1 MKTNLRSLSRAR
13 RWVSFRRKSS
23 STTRLSTTRARTR
36 VSRVVEA
43 SASATRSASATSST
57 CKCASVS
64 DAEWVA
70 FSKDARA
77 PVDDATRR
85 ARTGAM
91 TTTVTAPRAI
101 GASVT
106 STGAR
111 ARREVG
117 VRRTTTTRVTVGRR
131 RTNLATAATTTRERR
146 RRATPVSRAV
156 VARRPVAAVRATRA
170 TETSD
175 AAEADADAASARTAA
190 LLALVVAAA
199 SDVGVAHAG
208 LYDSVGVP
216 ADEATPLQNLFGFFF
231 TAFSFWY
238 FARAVQKRSG
248 KAREFRVAN
257 QLPEEERKRIDEERS
272 QKTKELTAMQSL
284 TGGLTGLGISAVLYV
299 FASKVSA
306 SFDGKALPE
315 SETVRQISI
324 TVRTIVEGL
333 SYLATFVYAAN
344 GVGLIALAGQ
354 KTLDYVNGKDLVDA
368 VAAERDAKDSSD
380 DA

>member
-1 MKTNLRSLSRAR
+1 
-13 RWVSFRRKSS
+13 
-23 STTRLSTTRARTR
+23 
-36 VSRVVEA
+36 VSREA
-43 SASATRSASATSST
+43 
-57 CKCASVS
+57 
-64 DAEWVA
+64 
-70 FSKDARA
+70 
-77 PVDDATRR
+77 
-85 ARTGAM
+85 
-91 TTTVTAPRAI
+91 
-101 GASVT
+101 
-106 STGAR
+106 
-111 ARREVG
+111 
-117 VRRTTTTRVTVGRR
+117 
-131 RTNLATAATTTRERR
+131 
-146 RRATPVSRAV
+146 
-156 VARRPVAAVRATRA
+156 VARRPVAAVRATRT
-170 TETSD
+170 TETSR
-175 AAEADADAASARTAA
+175 ADDDDDDVAASARTAA

-257 QLPEEERKRIDEERS
+257 RLPEEQRKRIDEERS

-368 VAAERDAKDSSD
+368 VAAERDAADSSD

>member
-1 MKTNLRSLSRAR
+1 
-13 RWVSFRRKSS
+13 
-23 STTRLSTTRARTR
+23 
-36 VSRVVEA
+36 
-43 SASATRSASATSST
+43 
-57 CKCASVS
+57 
-64 DAEWVA
+64 
-70 FSKDARA
+70 
-77 PVDDATRR
+77 
-85 ARTGAM
+85 M

-106 STGAR
+106 STVAR

-117 VRRTTTTRVTVGRR
+117 VRWTTTRVTVGRR
-131 RTNLATAATTTRERR
+131 QTNLATAATATRGRR
-146 RRATPVSRAV
+146 RRATPVSREV
-156 VARRPVAAVRATRA
+156 VVDRRPVAAVRATRA
-170 TETSD
+170 TATSD
-175 AAEADADAASARTAA
+175 AAEADAVAASARTAA
-190 LLALVVAAA
+190 LLALALAAA

-257 QLPEEERKRIDEERS
+257 RLPEEERKRIDEERS

-368 VAAERDAKDSSD
+368 VAAERDAADSSD

>member
-1 MKTNLRSLSRAR
+1 
-13 RWVSFRRKSS
+13 
-23 STTRLSTTRARTR
+23 
-36 VSRVVEA
+36 
-43 SASATRSASATSST
+43 
-57 CKCASVS
+57 
-64 DAEWVA
+64 
-70 FSKDARA
+70 
-77 PVDDATRR
+77 
-85 ARTGAM
+85 M
-91 TTTVTAPRAI
+91 TTMVTAPRAI
-101 GASVT
+101 GAAVT

-111 ARREVG
+111 ARLEVG
-117 VRRTTTTRVTVGRR
+117 VRRTTTTPVTMGRR
-131 RTNLATAATTTRERR
+131 RTNLATATAATRGRR
-146 RRATPVSRAV
+146 RRATPVSREA
-156 VARRPVAAVRATRA
+156 VARRPVAAVRATRT
-170 TETSD
+170 TETSR
-175 AAEADADAASARTAA
+175 ADDDDDDVAASARTAA

-257 QLPEEERKRIDEERS
+257 RLPEEQRKRIDEERS

-368 VAAERDAKDSSD
+368 VAAERDAADSSD

>member
-1 MKTNLRSLSRAR
+1 
-13 RWVSFRRKSS
+13 
-23 STTRLSTTRARTR
+23 
-36 VSRVVEA
+36 
-43 SASATRSASATSST
+43 
-57 CKCASVS
+57 
-64 DAEWVA
+64 
-70 FSKDARA
+70 
-77 PVDDATRR
+77 
-85 ARTGAM
+85 M
-91 TTTVTAPRAI
+91 TTMVTAPRAI
-101 GASVT
+101 GAAVT

-111 ARREVG
+111 ARLEVG
-117 VRRTTTTRVTVGRR
+117 VRRTTTTPVTVGRR
-131 RTNLATAATTTRERR
+131 RTNLATATAATRGRR
-146 RRATPVSRAV
+146 RRATPVSREA
-156 VARRPVAAVRATRA
+156 VARRPVAAVRATRT
-170 TETSD
+170 TETSR
-175 AAEADADAASARTAA
+175 ADDDDDVVAASARTAA

-257 QLPEEERKRIDEERS
+257 RLPEEQRKRIDEERS

-368 VAAERDAKDSSD
+368 VAAERDAADSSD

>member
-1 MKTNLRSLSRAR
+1 
-13 RWVSFRRKSS
+13 
-23 STTRLSTTRARTR
+23 
-36 VSRVVEA
+36 
-43 SASATRSASATSST
+43 
-57 CKCASVS
+57 
-64 DAEWVA
+64 
-70 FSKDARA
+70 
-77 PVDDATRR
+77 
-85 ARTGAM
+85 M
-91 TTTVTAPRAI
+91 TTMVTAPRAI
-101 GASVT
+101 GAAVT

-111 ARREVG
+111 ARLEVG
-117 VRRTTTTRVTVGRR
+117 VRRTTTTPVTVGRR
-131 RTNLATAATTTRERR
+131 RTNLATATAATRGRR
-146 RRATPVSRAV
+146 RRATPVSREA
-156 VARRPVAAVRATRA
+156 VARRPVAAVRATRT
-170 TETSD
+170 TETSR
-175 AAEADADAASARTAA
+175 ADDDDDDVAASARTAA

-257 QLPEEERKRIDEERS
+257 RLPEEQRKRIDEERS

-368 VAAERDAKDSSD
+368 VAAERDAADSSD

>member
-1 MKTNLRSLSRAR
+1 
-13 RWVSFRRKSS
+13 
-23 STTRLSTTRARTR
+23 
-36 VSRVVEA
+36 
-43 SASATRSASATSST
+43 
-57 CKCASVS
+57 
-64 DAEWVA
+64 
-70 FSKDARA
+70 
-77 PVDDATRR
+77 
-85 ARTGAM
+85 M
-91 TTTVTAPRAI
+91 TTMVTAPRAI
-101 GASVT
+101 GAAVT

-117 VRRTTTTRVTVGRR
+117 VRRTTTTPVTVGRR
-131 RTNLATAATTTRERR
+131 RTNLATATAATRGRR
-146 RRATPVSRAV
+146 RRATPVSREA
-156 VARRPVAAVRATRA
+156 VARRPVAAVRATRT
-170 TETSD
+170 TETSR
-175 AAEADADAASARTAA
+175 ADDDDDDVAASARTAA

-257 QLPEEERKRIDEERS
+257 RLPEEQRKRIDEERS

-368 VAAERDAKDSSD
+368 VAAERDAADSSD

>member
-1 MKTNLRSLSRAR
+1 
-13 RWVSFRRKSS
+13 
-23 STTRLSTTRARTR
+23 
-36 VSRVVEA
+36 
-43 SASATRSASATSST
+43 
-57 CKCASVS
+57 
-64 DAEWVA
+64 
-70 FSKDARA
+70 
-77 PVDDATRR
+77 
-85 ARTGAM
+85 M
-91 TTTVTAPRAI
+91 TTMVTAPRAI
-101 GASVT
+101 GAAVT

-117 VRRTTTTRVTVGRR
+117 VRRTTTTPVTVGRR
-131 RTNLATAATTTRERR
+131 RTNLATATAATRGRR
-146 RRATPVSRAV
+146 RRATPVSREA
-156 VARRPVAAVRATRA
+156 VARRPVAEVRATRT
-170 TETSD
+170 TETSR
-175 AAEADADAASARTAA
+175 ADDDDDDDVAASARTAA

-257 QLPEEERKRIDEERS
+257 RLPEEERKRIDEERS

-368 VAAERDAKDSSD
+368 VAAERDAADSSD

>member
-1 MKTNLRSLSRAR
+1 
-13 RWVSFRRKSS
+13 
-23 STTRLSTTRARTR
+23 
-36 VSRVVEA
+36 
-43 SASATRSASATSST
+43 
-57 CKCASVS
+57 
-64 DAEWVA
+64 
-70 FSKDARA
+70 
-77 PVDDATRR
+77 
-85 ARTGAM
+85 M
-91 TTTVTAPRAI
+91 TTMVTAPRAI
-101 GASVT
+101 GAAVT

-111 ARREVG
+111 ARLEVG
-117 VRRTTTTRVTVGRR
+117 VRRTTTTPVTVGRR
-131 RTNLATAATTTRERR
+131 RTNLATATAATRGRR
-146 RRATPVSRAV
+146 RRATPVSREA
-156 VARRPVAAVRATRA
+156 VARRPVAAVRATRT
-170 TETSD
+170 TETSR
-175 AAEADADAASARTAA
+175 ADNDDDDVAASARTAA

-257 QLPEEERKRIDEERS
+257 RLPEEQRKRIDEERS

-368 VAAERDAKDSSD
+368 VAAERDAADSSD

>member
-1 MKTNLRSLSRAR
+1 MNLA
-13 RWVSFRRKSS
+13 V
-23 STTRLSTTRARTR
+23 TTTTVT
-36 VSRVVEA
+36 
-43 SASATRSASATSST
+43 TT
-57 CKCASVS
+57 
-64 DAEWVA
+64 
-70 FSKDARA
+70 
-77 PVDDATRR
+77 
-85 ARTGAM
+85 
-91 TTTVTAPRAI
+91 TTTVTARDRR
-101 GASVT
+101 ASV
-106 STGAR
+106 SLGR
-111 ARREVG
+111 ARRG
-117 VRRTTTTRVTVGRR
+117 
-131 RTNLATAATTTRERR
+131 
-146 RRATPVSRAV
+146 
-156 VARRPVAAVRATRA
+156 AAVRAT
-170 TETSD
+170 TET
-175 AAEADADAASARTAA
+175 ETGTGTGTFVLGDADEARGA

-216 ADEATPLQNLFGFFF
+216 ADEATPLQNVFGFFF

-238 FARAVQKRSG
+238 FARAVRKRSG

-257 QLPEEERKRIDEERS
+257 RLPEEERKKMDEERA
-272 QKTKELTAMQSL
+272 QKTKELTAMQSF

-354 KTLDYVNGKDLVDA
+354 KTLDYANGKDLVDA
-368 VAAERDAKDSSD
+368 VAAERDATESSD
-380 DA
+380 DATKTE

>member
-1 MKTNLRSLSRAR
+1 
-13 RWVSFRRKSS
+13 
-23 STTRLSTTRARTR
+23 
-36 VSRVVEA
+36 
-43 SASATRSASATSST
+43 
-57 CKCASVS
+57 
-64 DAEWVA
+64 
-70 FSKDARA
+70 
-77 PVDDATRR
+77 
-85 ARTGAM
+85 M
-91 TTTVTAPRAI
+91 TTMVTAPRAI
-101 GASVT
+101 GAAVT

-111 ARREVG
+111 ARLEVG
-117 VRRTTTTRVTVGRR
+117 VRRTTTTPVTVGRR
-131 RTNLATAATTTRERR
+131 RTNLATATAATRGRR
-146 RRATPVSRAV
+146 RRATPVSREA
-156 VARRPVAAVRATRA
+156 VARRPVAAVRVTRT
-170 TETSD
+170 TETSR
-175 AAEADADAASARTAA
+175 ADDDDDDVAASARTAA

-257 QLPEEERKRIDEERS
+257 RLPEEQRKRIDEERS

-368 VAAERDAKDSSD
+368 VAAERDAADSSD

>member
-1 MKTNLRSLSRAR
+1 MNLA
-13 RWVSFRRKSS
+13 V
-23 STTRLSTTRARTR
+23 T
-36 VSRVVEA
+36 
-43 SASATRSASATSST
+43 
-57 CKCASVS
+57 
-64 DAEWVA
+64 
-70 FSKDARA
+70 
-77 PVDDATRR
+77 
-85 ARTGAM
+85 
-91 TTTVTAPRAI
+91 TTTVTTTVTVTARDRR
-101 GASVT
+101 ASV
-106 STGAR
+106 SLGR
-111 ARREVG
+111 ARRG
-117 VRRTTTTRVTVGRR
+117 
-131 RTNLATAATTTRERR
+131 
-146 RRATPVSRAV
+146 
-156 VARRPVAAVRATRA
+156 AAVRAT
-170 TETSD
+170 TET
-175 AAEADADAASARTAA
+175 ETGTGTGTFVLGDADEARGA

-216 ADEATPLQNLFGFFF
+216 ADEATPLQNVFGFFF

-238 FARAVQKRSG
+238 FARAVRKRSG

-257 QLPEEERKRIDEERS
+257 RLPEEERKKMDEERA
-272 QKTKELTAMQSL
+272 QKTKELTAMQSF

-354 KTLDYVNGKDLVDA
+354 KTLDYANGKDLVDA
-368 VAAERDAKDSSD
+368 VAAERDATESSD
-380 DA
+380 DATKTE

>member
-1 MKTNLRSLSRAR
+1 MNLAVTTTTVTTTTVTARDRRASVSLSRAR
-13 RWVSFRRKSS
+13 R
-23 STTRLSTTRARTR
+23 
-36 VSRVVEA
+36 
-43 SASATRSASATSST
+43 
-57 CKCASVS
+57 
-64 DAEWVA
+64 
-70 FSKDARA
+70 
-77 PVDDATRR
+77 
-85 ARTGAM
+85 
-91 TTTVTAPRAI
+91 
-101 GASVT
+101 
-106 STGAR
+106 
-111 ARREVG
+111 
-117 VRRTTTTRVTVGRR
+117 
-131 RTNLATAATTTRERR
+131 
-146 RRATPVSRAV
+146 AV
-156 VARRPVAAVRATRA
+156 AVRAT
-170 TETSD
+170 TET
-175 AAEADADAASARTAA
+175 ETGTGTFVLGDADAARGA

-216 ADEATPLQNLFGFFF
+216 ADEATPLQNVFGFFF

-238 FARAVQKRSG
+238 FARAVRKRSG

-257 QLPEEERKRIDEERS
+257 RLPEEERKKMDEERA
-272 QKTKELTAMQSL
+272 QKTKELTAMQSF

-354 KTLDYVNGKDLVDA
+354 KTLDYANGKDLVDA
-368 VAAERDAKDSSD
+368 VAAERDATESSD
-380 DA
+380 DATKTE

>member
-1 MKTNLRSLSRAR
+1 
-13 RWVSFRRKSS
+13 
-23 STTRLSTTRARTR
+23 
-36 VSRVVEA
+36 
-43 SASATRSASATSST
+43 
-57 CKCASVS
+57 
-64 DAEWVA
+64 
-70 FSKDARA
+70 
-77 PVDDATRR
+77 
-85 ARTGAM
+85 M
-91 TTTVTAPRAI
+91 TTMVTAPRAI
-101 GASVT
+101 GAAVT

-111 ARREVG
+111 ARLEVG
-117 VRRTTTTRVTVGRR
+117 VRRTTTTPVTVGRR
-131 RTNLATAATTTRERR
+131 RTNLATATAATRGRR
-146 RRATPVSRAV
+146 RRATPVSREA
-156 VARRPVAAVRATRA
+156 VARRPVAAVRATRT
-170 TETSD
+170 TETSR
-175 AAEADADAASARTAA
+175 ADDDDVAASARTAA

-257 QLPEEERKRIDEERS
+257 RLPEEQRKRIDEERS

-368 VAAERDAKDSSD
+368 VAAERDAADSSD

>member
-1 MKTNLRSLSRAR
+1 
-13 RWVSFRRKSS
+13 
-23 STTRLSTTRARTR
+23 
-36 VSRVVEA
+36 
-43 SASATRSASATSST
+43 
-57 CKCASVS
+57 
-64 DAEWVA
+64 
-70 FSKDARA
+70 
-77 PVDDATRR
+77 
-85 ARTGAM
+85 M
-91 TTTVTAPRAI
+91 TTMVTAPRAI
-101 GASVT
+101 GAAVT

-111 ARREVG
+111 ARLEVG
-117 VRRTTTTRVTVGRR
+117 VRRTTTTPVTVGRR
-131 RTNLATAATTTRERR
+131 RTNLATATAATRGRR
-146 RRATPVSRAV
+146 RRATPVSREA
-156 VARRPVAAVRATRA
+156 VARRPVAAVRATRT
-170 TETSD
+170 TETSR
-175 AAEADADAASARTAA
+175 ADDDDDDVAASARTAA
-190 LLALVVAAA
+190 LLAL
-199 SDVGVAHAG
+199 VGVAHAG

-257 QLPEEERKRIDEERS
+257 RLPEEQRKRIDEERS

-368 VAAERDAKDSSD
+368 VAAERDAADSSD